1 MLGEFPLKKIAPP
14 RLELEFALAL
24 GLGLELGGNCPRTI
38 LPMEK
43 KGDFLH
49 ANEMLV
55 FIHLLYVQSCTFL

>member
-1 MLGEFPLKKIAPP
+1 MPGELPLKKITPP
-14 RLELEFALAL
+14 RLGLGFAIAL

-38 LPMEK
+38 FTGVK

-49 ANEMLV
+49 ANQMLV